1 MCTCIN
7 VLPKHLKPYTHVI
20 NKKKNYKDNNLT
32 VFGNA

>member
-7 VLPKHLKPYTHVI
+7 VLPKPYTYI
-20 NKKKNYKDNNLT
+20 LNKKKNYRDNNLT